1 METGRQIRI
10 FLSAFLL
17 SLALCGCGEEGLM
30 GEISGADTIATAEAF
45 GDKEQGKSPASG
57 TPAGE
62 GAEPEDGEAE
72 PADGQA
78 GPEDEGAEPKDG
90 QAGTEAEEPAYSF
103 LAEEASVYAYNSL
116 TETERIWYRDM
127 EEILGTFGTGQKIS
141 RACLESGLDDSDV
154 DRIFQ
159 CVLSDHPELF
169 YVEGYSYVKYTRGSR
184 ITSILFSGS
193 YTMDFD
199 TAVKRRAQIEAA
211 AEEILAGVPE
221 DASDY
226 EKVKYVYETLIRDTE
241 YRLDAPDNQNVYSV
255 FIHHTSV
262 CQGYAKATQYLLERL
277 GIECALVLGTVD
289 TGEVHAW
296 NLVKLDGS
304 YYYVDTTW
312 GDASYQI
319 SGGEEVPDYAMPEIN
334 YDYLCVTTA
343 ELLRTHTL
351 GGQLPMPVCDAT
363 EDNYYMQ
370 EGALFLNYDREQ
382 MRELFES
389 AAEQGRTDVTVK
401 CTDFAGYQEILSAMV
416 DGQEI
421 FDYLPE
427 NDGRV
432 AYAQNDDQ
440 LSLTFWVTN
449 E

>member
-1 METGRQIRI
+1 METGSRMRI
-10 FLSAFLL
+10 FLSVILL
-17 SLALCGCGEEGLM
+17 GLILCGCGEGKPM
-30 GEISGADTIATAEAF
+30 GEIPGDYAVATAEAS
-45 GDKEQGKSPASG
+45 GEKEEGKSPASASSEEG
-57 TPAGE
+57 KPA
-62 GAEPEDGEAE
+62 PEETE
-72 PADGQA
+72 SV
-78 GPEDEGAEPKDG
+78 PEE
-90 QAGTEAEEPAYSF
+90 EEPAYSF

-116 TETERIWYRDM
+116 TDTERIWYRDM
-127 EEILGTFGTGQKIS
+127 EEILGTFGMEQKLS
-141 RACLESGLDDSDV
+141 RTCLESGLDDSDI

-159 CVLSDHPELF
+159 CVMNDHPELF
-169 YVEGYSYVKYTRGSR
+169 YVEGYSYVKYTRGSK

-199 TAVKRRAQIEAA
+199 TAVERRAEIEAA
-211 AEEILAGVPE
+211 AEELLARVPE
-221 DASDY
+221 EASDY

-241 YRLDAPDNQNVYSV
+241 YRLDAPDNQNIYSV
-255 FIHHTSV
+255 FIHHASV
-262 CQGYAKATQYLLERL
+262 CQGYAKATQYLLDRL
-277 GIECALVLGTVD
+277 GVECALVLGTVD

-319 SGGEEVPDYAMPEIN
+319 SGGGEVSDYSMPEIN

-363 EDNYYMQ
+363 ENNYYVQ
-370 EGALFLNYDREQ
+370 EGALFLSYDREQ
-382 MRELFES
+382 MRKLFES
-389 AAEQGRTDVTVK
+389 AAKQGRTDVTVK
-401 CTDFAGYQEILSAMV
+401 CTDAVGYREIISAMIN
-416 DGQEI
+416 GQEI

>member
-1 METGRQIRI
+1 METGRRMRI
-10 FLSAFLL
+10 FLSAILL
-17 SLALCGCGEEGLM
+17 GLILCGCGAEDLM
-30 GEISGADTIATAEAF
+30 GINSGDDAIVTAEAS
-45 GDKEQGKSPASG
+45 GEREQGKYPASG
-57 TPAGE
+57 A
-62 GAEPEDGEAE
+62 PEDGQAVPEN
-72 PADGQA
+72 GQA
-78 GPEDEGAEPKDG
+78 APEDEGADPEEGETGPEP
-90 QAGTEAEEPAYSF
+90 TEEPAYSF
-103 LAEEASVYAYNSL
+103 LAEEASIYAYNSL
-116 TETERIWYRDM
+116 TDTERIWYRDI
-127 EEILGTFGTGQKIS
+127 EEILGTFGTEQKIS
-141 RACLESGLDDSDV
+141 RVCLESGLDDSDI

-159 CVLSDHPELF
+159 CVLNDHPELF
-169 YVEGYSYVKYTRGSR
+169 YVEGYSYVKYTRGSK

-199 TAVKRRAQIEAA
+199 TAVERRAQIEAA
-211 AEEILAGVPE
+211 AEEILAKIPE

-226 EKVKYVYETLIRDTE
+226 EKVKYVYETLIRNTE
-241 YRLDAPDNQNVYSV
+241 YRLDAPDNQNIYSV
-255 FIHHTSV
+255 FINHTSV
-262 CQGYAKATQYLLERL
+262 CQGYAKATQYLLDRL
-277 GIECALVLGTVD
+277 GIECVLVLGTVD

-319 SGGEEVPDYAMPEIN
+319 SGGGEISDYSMPEIN

-343 ELLRTHTL
+343 ELLRTHFL
-351 GGQLPMPVCDAT
+351 SGQLPMPVCDAT
-363 EDNYYMQ
+363 DDNYYVQ
-370 EGALFLNYDREQ
+370 EGALFVSYDREQ
-382 MRELFES
+382 MRKLFES

-401 CTDFAGYQEILSAMV
+401 CTDLVGYQEIISAMI

>member
-1 METGRQIRI
+1 METERRIKI
-10 FLSAFLL
+10 FLSGILL
-17 SLALCGCGEEGLM
+17 SLVLWGCGEEELM
-30 GEISGADTIATAEAF
+30 GEISGDYAVATAEAA
-45 GDKEQGKSPASG
+45 GEKEQGKSSAPSVDASKEE
-57 TPAGE
+57 AD
-62 GAEPEDGEAE
+62 PEET
-72 PADGQA
+72 
-78 GPEDEGAEPKDG
+78 K
-90 QAGTEAEEPAYSF
+90 EPAYSF
-103 LAEEASVYAYNSL
+103 LAENASVYAYNSL
-116 TETERIWYRDM
+116 TDTERIWYRDM
-127 EEILGTFGTGQKIS
+127 EEILGTFGTERKVS
-141 RACLESGLDDSDV
+141 RVCLESGLDDSDI

-159 CVLSDHPELF
+159 CVLNDHPELF
-169 YVEGYSYVKYTRGSR
+169 YVDGYSYVKYTRGPKT
-184 ITSILFSGS
+184 TSILFSGS

-199 TAVKRRAQIEAA
+199 TAVERRAEIEAA
-211 AEEILAGVPE
+211 AEELLAEVPG

-226 EKVKYVYETLIRDTE
+226 EKVKYVYETLIRNTE
-241 YRLDAPDNQNVYSV
+241 YRLDAPDNQNICSV
-255 FIHHTSV
+255 FINHTSV
-262 CQGYAKATQYLLERL
+262 CQGYAKATQYLLDRL

-296 NLVKLDGS
+296 NLVKLDDG

-319 SGGEEVPDYAMPEIN
+319 SEGEEDSDYMMPEIN

-351 GGQLPMPVCDAT
+351 SDQIPMPVCDST
-363 EDNYYMQ
+363 ENNYYVQ
-370 EGALFLNYDREQ
+370 EGALFVTYDREQ
-382 MRELFES
+382 MRELFENT
-389 AAEQGRTDVTVK
+389 AEQGRTDVTVK
-401 CTDFAGYQEILSAMV
+401 CTDAAGYQEIISALI

-432 AYAQNDDQ
+432 AYAQNDAQ

>member
-1 METGRQIRI
+1 METGRRMRI
-10 FLSAFLL
+10 FLSAILL
-17 SLALCGCGEEGLM
+17 GLILCGCGAEDLM
-30 GEISGADTIATAEAF
+30 GINSGDDAIATAEAS
-45 GDKEQGKSPASG
+45 GEREQGKYPASG
-57 TPAGE
+57 A
-62 GAEPEDGEAE
+62 PEDGQAVPEN
-72 PADGQA
+72 GQA
-78 GPEDEGAEPKDG
+78 APEDEGADPEEGETGPEP
-90 QAGTEAEEPAYSF
+90 TEEPAYSF
-103 LAEEASVYAYNSL
+103 LAEEASIYAYNSL
-116 TETERIWYRDM
+116 TDTERIWYRDI
-127 EEILGTFGTGQKIS
+127 EEILGTFGTEQKIS
-141 RACLESGLDDSDV
+141 RVCLESGLDDSDI

-159 CVLSDHPELF
+159 CVLNDHPELF
-169 YVEGYSYVKYTRGSR
+169 YVEGYSYVKYTRGSK

-199 TAVKRRAQIEAA
+199 TAVERRAQIESA
-211 AEEILAGVPE
+211 AEEILAKVPE

-241 YRLDAPDNQNVYSV
+241 YRLDAPDNQNIYSV
-255 FIHHTSV
+255 FINHTSV
-262 CQGYAKATQYLLERL
+262 CQGYAKATQYLLDRL
-277 GIECALVLGTVD
+277 GIECVLVLGTVD

-319 SGGEEVPDYAMPEIN
+319 SGGGEISDYRMPEIN

-343 ELLRTHTL
+343 ELLRTHSL
-351 GGQLPMPVCDAT
+351 SGQLPMPVCDAT
-363 EDNYYMQ
+363 DDNYYVQ
-370 EGALFLNYDREQ
+370 EGALFLSYDREQ
-382 MRELFES
+382 MRKLFES

-401 CTDFAGYQEILSAMV
+401 CTDSVGYQEIISAMI

>member
-1 METGRQIRI
+1 METGRKIRI
-10 FLSAFLL
+10 VLSATLL
-17 SLALCGCGEEGLM
+17 GLALCGCGEEDLM
-30 GEISGADTIATAEAF
+30 GEIFGADTIATAEAS
-45 GDKEQGKSPASG
+45 GGNEQGKSPEPG
-57 TPAGE
+57 TPEGE
-62 GAEPEDGEAE
+62 GAEAEDGEAE
-72 PADGQA
+72 PEDQGVEPEAGQA
-78 GPEDEGAEPKDG
+78 VPEA
-90 QAGTEAEEPAYSF
+90 TEEPAYSF

-127 EEILGTFGTGQKIS
+127 EEILGTFGTEQKIS

-159 CVLSDHPELF
+159 CVLNDHPELF

-199 TAVKRRAQIEAA
+199 TAVERRAQIEAA
-211 AEEILAGVPE
+211 AEEILAGIPE

-241 YRLDAPDNQNVYSV
+241 YRLDAPDNQNIYSV
-255 FIHHTSV
+255 FINHTSV
-262 CQGYAKATQYLLERL
+262 CQGYAKATQYLLDRL

-319 SGGEEVPDYAMPEIN
+319 SGGEEVLDYAMPEIN

-351 GGQLPMPVCDAT
+351 DGQLPMPVCDAT
-363 EDNYYMQ
+363 EDNYYVQ

-382 MRELFES
+382 MQNLFER

-401 CTDFAGYQEILSAMV
+401 CTDLAGYQEILSVMI